1 MLKFLHAADIHLD
14 SPLRGLARYEGA
26 PVEEIRAAS
35 RRAFENLVALAI
47 EEEVAFVL
55 LAGDLYDGDWKD
67 YNTGLFFSAQM
78 ARLGEAGIRVFLIAG
93 NHDAQ
98 SQITKVLRPPA
109 NVKVF
114 STKRPETEVLVDLG
128 VAIHGQGFAHAVVSE
143 DLSAGFP
150 AVVPHLFNIGLLHTS
165 LDGRPGHDTYSPC
178 TVDGLRSRGYQY
190 WALGHVHEREVVAR
204 DPWIVFPGNL
214 QGRHARETGA
224 KGATLVSV
232 GDPGDTGDTG
242 DTGVVLEH
250 RDLDVFRFTRCAVD
264 LAAVGTANEALERV
278 REALDRELA
287 SAEGRSLAVRLRL
300 RGACSMHAELAGA
313 SDHWREKIRSL
324 ANGFGE
330 GALWIEKVLFET
342 QPAAETAAAFDRED
356 ALGGLLRTVRDLETG
371 HLEISELAELAAGFA
386 ELKAKLPAELF
397 ADPEALD
404 PTRPE
409 RLQGL
414 LDEVKDLLIARL
426 LADPGGPGGTGG
438 TGGTGGPDRPEAA

>member
-14 SPLRGLARYEGA
+14 SPLRGLTRYEGA

-35 RRAFENLVALAI
+35 RRAFENLVALAV
-47 EEEVAFVL
+47 EEEVGLVL

-67 YNTGLFFSAQM
+67 YNTGLFFAAQM
-78 ARLGEAGIRVFLIAG
+78 AKLEAAGIRAFLVAG

-98 SQITKVLRPPA
+98 SQITKVLRPPS

-114 STKRPETEVLVDLG
+114 STKRPETEVLEDLG

-150 AVVPHLFNIGLLHTS
+150 PAVPHLFNIGLLHTS
-165 LDGRPGHDTYSPC
+165 LDGRPGHDTYAPC
-178 TVDGLRSRGYQY
+178 TIDGLRSRGYQY

-232 GDPGDTGDTG
+232 LE
-242 DTGVVLEH
+242 TGVALEH
-250 RDLDVFRFTRCAVD
+250 RDLDVFRFTDRAVD
-264 LAAVGTANEALERV
+264 LAAVSTPGEALARV
-278 REALDRELA
+278 RGALEHELA
-287 SAEGRSLAVRLRL
+287 AADGRSLAVRLRL
-300 RGACSMHAELAGA
+300 RGACPLHAELAGTP
-313 SDHWREKIRSL
+313 DHWREEVRAL
-324 ANGFGE
+324 ANGFGS

-342 QPAAETAAAFDRED
+342 RPAAEIETAFERED
-356 ALGGLLRTVRDLETG
+356 ALGGLLRTVRDFTTG
-371 HLEISELAELAAGFA
+371 DAAVAELAELAAGFA
-386 ELKAKLPAELF
+386 ELRAKLPSELF

-404 PTRPE
+404 PTKPA

-414 LDEVKDLLIARL
+414 LDEVRDLLVARL
-426 LADPGGPGGTGG
+426 LATPAPPAPPEG
-438 TGGTGGPDRPEAA
+438 PEAA